1 MAAIDMPATP
11 ENPSTFKAQNGVTYV
26 WDGQKWTSLGATVIS
41 NESAAVTATAPTNPV
56 SGTLWYDTTVER
68 LKVFVNGAWKDV
80 RPSS

>member
-1 MAAIDMPATP
+1 MAIQFPTP
-11 ENPSTFKAQNGVTYV
+11 SAVDETFTASNKIVYV

-41 NESAAVTATAPTNPV
+41 NENAAVTATAPTNPV

-68 LKVFVNGAWKDV
+68 LKVFVGGAWKDV